1 MAVSGYQDLIA
12 WQLAEQLKL
21 EAFSLL
27 RLSARAS
34 DDFRF
39 ATQLR
44 EAARG
49 PAKHI
54 TEGFARFSPRSFM
67 LYLDYAPGSIAET
80 EEHLKDGIELG
91 YFTAQACDTAFRR
104 ARRCTT
110 ASSRLKQSQTRFR
123 PRPKTGPEQSGHR
136 KPPRGASGRGGEPA

>member
-1 MAVSGYQDLIA
+1 MAVSRYQDLIA
-12 WQLAEQLKL
+12 WQLAEELKL

-27 RLSARAS
+27 RASPRAS
-34 DDFRF
+34 ADLRF

-67 LYLDYAPGSIAET
+67 LYLDYALGSIAET
-80 EEHLKDGIELG
+80 EEHLKDGIELS
-91 YFTAQACDTAFRR
+91 YFTAQACDTAFRL

-123 PRPKTGPEQSGHR
+123 PRPKTAPEQPR
-136 KPPRGASGRGGEPA
+136 DREPPKRAPGRG